1 MSQYSAN
8 QPGEQ
13 VSIYEQVGGEEAF
26 DKLTRRFYA
35 LVKADPEFSAMY
47 PDFDPFPPEHLTEEQ
62 TAEIEAND
70 TDHFDAAARRLK
82 MFLIQYFGG
91 PSIYQEQRGH
101 PRLRIR
107 HNPYPI
113 GAKERDTWLKY
124 MRQAMDTLD
133 LPMMIDATMWDYFE
147 RAARAM
153 QNRA

>member
-1 MSQYSAN
+1 
-8 QPGEQ
+8 
-13 VSIYEQVGGEEAF
+13 
-26 DKLTRRFYA
+26 
-35 LVKADPEFSAMY
+35 
-47 PDFDPFPPEHLTEEQ
+47 
-62 TAEIEAND
+62 
-70 TDHFDAAARRLK
+70 

-91 PSIYQEQRGH
+91 PSTYQEQRGH

-133 LPMMIDATMWDYFE
+133 LPMMIDTTMWDYFE